1 MAKPRKKRSET
12 KALISPAFSEFLN
25 HRLMEL
31 IGLVYFAAAFMLM
44 AILLSYNPLDESPSH
59 SAFGYTTN
67 WLGPWGAIISDF
79 LYQWSGF
86 AAYLLIILLIVY
98 GIRYIRNIGLSGRL
112 KLRVFWII
120 PAIFG
125 LCFLLQSLNLNINTA
140 QYGIKGPGG
149 AIGYLTYHNLMP
161 KLNEPWM
168 NKTAIGIIFAF
179 TLITITLAFVL
190 RFSFWY
196 LLIKNL
202 IMGCT
207 KAVRWIIVK
216 FKGAPQQSD
225 QTVFTHNKRKPTII
239 MPQHNNNSQKPL
251 TAAQRAALRK
261 QKQTQQMRQ
270 QQEQTTPA
278 DIKAFFPRK
287 KVAPAAAKQV
297 TPAKQPQIMLQEEK
311 PTTSIKAQ
319 EQTVKTKP
327 AAMPASSSAASIQ
340 LSNNDSNA
348 ESFADMV
355 LKKVRAK
362 KQLLRAQMQED
373 QIVSENTIE
382 DTLEEEIQEPAEIIL
397 TEENTAADII
407 LPTMPAPKPEPQ
419 EVQEVQEKTPIET
432 PKETKPKLSIK
443 NRLLNSSKPQP
454 LGKPSLASKNTQTVN
469 NQQSWDSYQFPNT
482 RMLTATNKKM
492 LHDKEKIQELEEK
505 ASNLEQTLLEF
516 GVKGQI
522 VSIRPG
528 PVVTLFELEPAPGTR
543 TSRVVGLSDDI
554 ARQMLASSVRV
565 AAVPG
570 KNAIG
575 IEMPNEARETVWLRT
590 LLEHET
596 FTRTKAKLAVTLGE
610 DIGGQPMVVDLA
622 KMPHLLIAGTTGSG
636 KSVAVNTMILSLLYR
651 LSPEECRL
659 ILIDPKMLE
668 LSVYENIPHLLTPVV
683 TDPMKAIVSLKWA
696 VREMD
701 DRYRKMAKLGVRNIL
716 GYNARIK
723 EALKNGET
731 LSKEVQTGFDDQG
744 RPIMETVEF
753 ETETMPYIVIVIDEV
768 ADLMMMGGKQ
778 DIEMAVQRL
787 AQKARAAGIHVI
799 MATQRPSVDVITGT
813 IKANFP
819 TRISFAVTSR
829 IDSRTILGEQGA
841 EQLLGMGDML
851 YMAGGGKLKRAHGP
865 FVSDEEVEIVANH
878 VRSQGMPQYVSSVT
892 EDVDEGGKA
901 LNSEGNN
908 EQDALYDQALAIILR
923 EKKASIS
930 FIQRQLSIGYNRAAK
945 IIEQMEA
952 EGVVSPADRVGRRE
966 ILIEDH
972 TSDDY

>member
-31 IGLVYFAAAFMLM
+31 IGLVYFAAAFILV
-44 AILLSYNPLDESPSH
+44 AILLSYNPLDESLSH

-67 WLGPWGAIISDF
+67 WLGPWGAIIADF
-79 LYQWSGF
+79 LYQWIGF
-86 AAYLLIILLIVY
+86 AAYILVILLITY
-98 GIRYIRNIGLSGRL
+98 GIRYIRNIGLQGRL
-112 KLRVFWII
+112 KLRVLWILPTI
-120 PAIFG
+120 LG
-125 LCFLLQSLNLNINTA
+125 LCFLLQTLNLNINMA
-140 QYGIKGPGG
+140 QYGIKGLGG
-149 AIGYLTYHNLMP
+149 ATGYLTYHHLMP
-161 KLNEPWM
+161 KLTEAWM
-168 NKTAIGIIFAF
+168 INAAITTIGALTLMTLTFA
-179 TLITITLAFVL
+179 LVL

-196 LLIKNL
+196 RMIKTL
-202 IMGCT
+202 FTSIIY
-207 KAVRWIIVK
+207 AIRWTAARFRSK
-216 FKGAPQQSD
+216 PN
-225 QTVFTHNKRKPTII
+225 QTDRDIFVDNKRKPKVI
-239 MPQHNNNSQKPL
+239 MPQQPKKPIS
-251 TAAQRAALRK
+251 AAQRSALRK
-261 QKQTQQMRQ
+261 QKQMQQAQ
-270 QQEQTTPA
+270 QQKEQRKPT
-278 DIKAFFPRK
+278 DLKAFFPRK
-287 KVAPAAAKQV
+287 KVDHPEQTPAAFVQEKQSAA
-297 TPAKQPQIMLQEEK
+297 PMK
-311 PTTSIKAQ
+311 PQ
-319 EQTVKTKP
+319 EQASTSHEIIDKIDKP
-327 AAMPASSSAASIQ
+327 IAAMAPIQ
-340 LSNNDSNA
+340 PPKRSDNGHDGHA

-362 KQLLRAQMQED
+362 KRLLRAQMEHD
-373 QIVSENTIE
+373 AFVSEAPPEDLMEDEIE
-382 DTLEEEIQEPAEIIL
+382 ELEEIVLKDEDDVAEIIL
-397 TEENTAADII
+397 
-407 LPTMPAPKPEPQ
+407 PTAPKPKPQ
-419 EVQEVQEKTPIET
+419 ELKQDPPSEA
-432 PKETKPKLSIK
+432 PKETKPILSIK
-443 NRLLNSSKPQP
+443 DRLLNSSKPQAP
-454 LGKPSLASKNTQTVN
+454 KKKPAPPAASINA
-469 NQQSWDSYQFPNT
+469 QQSWDRYQFPNT
-482 RMLTATNKKM
+482 YMLTTANKKM
-492 LHDKEKIQELEEK
+492 LHDKQKIKELEEK
-505 ASNLEQTLLEF
+505 ALKLEQTLLEF

-522 VSIRPG
+522 ISIRPG

-575 IEMPNEARETVWLRT
+575 IEMPNDKRETVWLRS

-596 FTRTKAKLAVTLGE
+596 FTKTKAKLAVTLGE
-610 DIGGQPMVVDLA
+610 DIGGHPMVVDLA

-753 ETETMPYIVIVIDEV
+753 ETQTMPYIVIVIDEV

-865 FVSDEEVEIVANH
+865 FVSDEEVETIANH

-892 EDVDEGGKA
+892 EEIDDTGKP
-901 LNSEGNN
+901 LSENTNN

-930 FIQRQLSIGYNRAAK
+930 FVQRQLSIGYNRAAK

-972 TSDDY
+972 TDDPY